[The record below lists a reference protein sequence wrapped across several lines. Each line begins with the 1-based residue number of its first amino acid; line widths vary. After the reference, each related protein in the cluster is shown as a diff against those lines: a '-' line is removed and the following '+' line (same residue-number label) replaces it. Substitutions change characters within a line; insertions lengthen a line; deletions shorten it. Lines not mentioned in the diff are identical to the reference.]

1 MKMKLALLALL
12 SVVAISPA
20 HAISAK
26 YRAQLE
32 HSGCTQVSDAN
43 GTCDI
48 TKTKAQ
54 NAKAGSGYKALSA
67 DAAYAMNKP
76 ISDGAEY
83 LLSKGWKPNN
93 GEWHKSGYILRLV
106 VENDKVVNSQLT
118 K

>member
-1 MKMKLALLALL
+1 MKTQLALFALL
-12 SVVAISPA
+12 SAVAISPA

-43 GTCDI
+43 GSCDI
-48 TKTKAQ
+48 TKSKAQ

-67 DAAYAMNKP
+67 DAEYAMNKP
-76 ISDGAEY
+76 ISEVAEY

-93 GEWHKSGYILRLV
+93 GDWHKSGHILRLV
-106 VENDKVVNSQLT
+106 VENNNVVNSQLM